1 MERQQVTDTESQQ
14 VTESEGSGKS
24 EVGSGKSEVDD
35 VQEQAMEDAV
45 RCGFFSTCFPLSTV
59 PQGTCS
65 ARGKSTCRRDVGN
78 LGGATSG

>member
-45 RCGFFSTCFPLSTV
+45 RCGVLGNVFSTLDRPARYLLR
-59 PQGTCS
+59 QG
-65 ARGKSTCRRDVGN
+65 
-78 LGGATSG
+78 

>member
-24 EVGSGKSEVDD
+24 EVDED

-45 RCGFFSTCFPLSTV
+45 RCGVLGNIFSTLDRPARYLLRQGYQHVST
-59 PQGTCS
+59 
-65 ARGKSTCRRDVGN
+65 
-78 LGGATSG
+78 